1 MKSMRSLYKKLFH
14 YVPDKRIWAYFSMAL
29 SAAAVC
35 SYMGAYWFL
44 WQSIVSILV
53 IPVYE
58 KAMYDAIIVV
68 ILMILR
74 GILNIASATCS
85 HYLGFRLETNLRKN
99 GLHKLLDASS
109 SFFDHNSSGEIRKII
124 DDNAAETHKTVAHLI
139 PDNVTAVMTPV
150 LMFVLMFA
158 IDYRLGILLI
168 LTTVI
173 GVLQY
178 RKMSGGTEFLSGYS
192 AALQKMSAATVE
204 YVRGMQ
210 IIKIFGVTVQYYK
223 TLINSIKEY
232 KQYVYQYSLSCKNPY
247 VGFQVL
253 FNVFYAFAVPA
264 AVVFI
269 SYGEPAMLILAKIVF
284 FAVFSGAVF
293 TSFTSIMFTGQD
305 NFGAQ
310 NTLNRLD
317 ELTTSMDQAKL
328 PHGNE
333 ETFQDFNIEFRHVDF
348 KYDDNFVLKDFSL
361 TLHQNKTYA
370 LIGSSGGGKSTIA
383 KLISGFY
390 PVDGGEILI
399 GGKNIQSY
407 SEKALIQNIAFVF
420 QRSQLLK
427 TSIYENVRIGN
438 PQATRQQIK
447 LTTLFDKLETPDEKT
462 FVMTLK
468 TPYYAALDNLT
479 MALPLGIVNPA
490 AFEGGVEKA
499 YENCVSATMGTGPY
513 MFDRVEGDTYTF
525 IRNPYYW
532 GEAPEVDE
540 FKVKVI
546 PDNAAKILA
555 LRNGEIDAI
564 LGSSRLSAEG
574 YTEISQDAAFGHAMD
589 DSTNQTRYLGMNL
602 NKAPFNDPL
611 VREAVSYAVNQ
622 QELETSVFDGL
633 ETAAETLF
641 PNEKP
646 NCGVE
651 VKTYPTDMEKA
662 KQLMK
667 EAGYEDTND
676 DGILEKDGTSLA
688 IHFNYSQS
696 LASVDNA
703 VLSIAASLK
712 ELGFDVTIDAVD
724 MNTWYG
730 ALMAG
735 EYDLTFYN
743 TAGGSFDPAT
753 DMSNMAPGAMGDPIL
768 CQFSAFFENPEIF
781 AELDSTSD
789 SQRVQEI
796 YGMIL
801 NGIADQNLLVPV
813 TGTHDLALWNTDK
826 ITGYDFY
833 TDASYVDIASVHV
846 K

>member
-14 YVPDKRIWAYFSMAL
+14 YVPDKRILAYFSMAL

-158 IDYRLGILLI
+158 IDYGVKFSDGTP
-168 LTTVI
+168 LTSEAV
-173 GVLQY
+173 
-178 RKMSGGTEFLSGYS
+178 KM
-192 AALQKMSAATVE
+192 
-204 YVRGMQ
+204 
-210 IIKIFGVTVQYYK
+210 
-223 TLINSIKEY
+223 TLE
-232 KQYVYQYSLSCKNPY
+232 
-247 VGFQVL
+247 
-253 FNVFYAFAVPA
+253 
-264 AVVFI
+264 AVVTHL
-269 SYGEPAMLILAKIVF
+269 GPQN
-284 FAVFSGAVF
+284 GA
-293 TSFTSIMFTGQD
+293 
-305 NFGAQ
+305 FG
-310 NTLNRLD
+310 
-317 ELTTSMDQAKL
+317 
-328 PHGNE
+328 
-333 ETFQDFNIEFRHVDF
+333 
-348 KYDDNFVLKDFSL
+348 
-361 TLHQNKTYA
+361 
-370 LIGSSGGGKSTIA
+370 
-383 KLISGFY
+383 
-390 PVDGGEILI
+390 
-399 GGKNIQSY
+399 
-407 SEKALIQNIAFVF
+407 
-420 QRSQLLK
+420 
-427 TSIYENVRIGN
+427 
-438 PQATRQQIK
+438 K

-574 YTEISQDAAFGHAMD
+574 YTEISRDAAFGHAMD

-641 PNEKP
+641 TNEKP

-768 CQFSAFFENPEIF
+768 CQFSAFFENPEVF

-789 SQRVQEI
+789 SRRVQEI

>member
-14 YVPDKRIWAYFSMAL
+14 YVPDKRILAYFSMAL

-223 TLINSIKEY
+223 TLIN
-232 KQYVYQYSLSCKNPY
+232 
-247 VGFQVL
+247 
-253 FNVFYAFAVPA
+253 
-264 AVVFI
+264 
-269 SYGEPAMLILAKIVF
+269 
-284 FAVFSGAVF
+284 
-293 TSFTSIMFTGQD
+293 
-305 NFGAQ
+305 FGAQ
-310 NTLNRLD
+310 NTLNQLD

-438 PQATRQQIK
+438 PQATRQQIM
-447 LTTLFDKLETPDEKT
+447 D
-462 FVMTLK
+462 
-468 TPYYAALDNLT
+468 ALD
-479 MALPLGIVNPA
+479 A
-490 AFEGGVEKA
+490 ANCTSILDKFPQREMTVIGAKGVYLSGG
-499 YENCVSATMGTGPY
+499 
-513 MFDRVEGDTYTF
+513 
-525 IRNPYYW
+525 
-532 GEAPEVDE
+532 EVQR
-540 FKVKVI
+540 I
-546 PDNAAKILA
+546 AIA
-555 LRNGEIDAI
+555 RAI
-564 LGSSRLSAEG
+564 LKNANIVIMDEASAAADPENEYELQQAFQKLMRGKTVIMIAHRLSS
-574 YTEISQDAAFGHAMD
+574 IQNVD
-589 DSTNQTRYLGMNL
+589 QI
-602 NKAPFNDPL
+602 
-611 VREAVSYAVNQ
+611 
-622 QELETSVFDGL
+622 
-633 ETAAETLF
+633 LF
-641 PNEKP
+641 VQNGKVVEQGTHNE
-646 NCGVE
+646 
-651 VKTYPTDMEKA
+651 
-662 KQLMK
+662 
-667 EAGYEDTND
+667 
-676 DGILEKDGTSLA
+676 
-688 IHFNYSQS
+688 
-696 LASVDNA
+696 
-703 VLSIAASLK
+703 
-712 ELGFDVTIDAVD
+712 
-724 MNTWYG
+724 
-730 ALMAG
+730 LMA
-735 EYDLTFYN
+735 
-743 TAGGSFDPAT
+743 
-753 DMSNMAPGAMGDPIL
+753 
-768 CQFSAFFENPEIF
+768 C
-781 AELDSTSD
+781 
-789 SQRVQEI
+789 
-796 YGMIL
+796 
-801 NGIADQNLLVPV
+801 NGRYKDFQDVYCKANQWR
-813 TGTHDLALWNTDK
+813 LA
-826 ITGYDFY
+826 
-833 TDASYVDIASVHV
+833 
-846 K
+846 

>member
-1 MKSMRSLYKKLFH
+1 MSQIKEFGHISPWH
-14 YVPDKRIWAYFSMAL
+14 YLPLPSAHIWEHI
-29 SAAAVC
+29 
-35 SYMGAYWFL
+35 GFL

-310 NTLNRLD
+310 NTLNQLD

-438 PQATRQQIK
+438 PQATRQQIM
-447 LTTLFDKLETPDEKT
+447 D
-462 FVMTLK
+462 
-468 TPYYAALDNLT
+468 ALD
-479 MALPLGIVNPA
+479 A
-490 AFEGGVEKA
+490 ANCTSILDKFPQREMTVIGAKGVYLSGG
-499 YENCVSATMGTGPY
+499 
-513 MFDRVEGDTYTF
+513 
-525 IRNPYYW
+525 
-532 GEAPEVDE
+532 EVQR
-540 FKVKVI
+540 I
-546 PDNAAKILA
+546 AIA
-555 LRNGEIDAI
+555 RAI
-564 LGSSRLSAEG
+564 LKNANIVIMDEASAAADPENEYELQQAFQKLMRGKTVIMIAHRLSS
-574 YTEISQDAAFGHAMD
+574 IQNVD
-589 DSTNQTRYLGMNL
+589 QI
-602 NKAPFNDPL
+602 
-611 VREAVSYAVNQ
+611 
-622 QELETSVFDGL
+622 
-633 ETAAETLF
+633 LF
-641 PNEKP
+641 VQNGKVVEQGTHNE
-646 NCGVE
+646 
-651 VKTYPTDMEKA
+651 
-662 KQLMK
+662 
-667 EAGYEDTND
+667 
-676 DGILEKDGTSLA
+676 
-688 IHFNYSQS
+688 
-696 LASVDNA
+696 
-703 VLSIAASLK
+703 
-712 ELGFDVTIDAVD
+712 
-724 MNTWYG
+724 
-730 ALMAG
+730 LMA
-735 EYDLTFYN
+735 
-743 TAGGSFDPAT
+743 
-753 DMSNMAPGAMGDPIL
+753 
-768 CQFSAFFENPEIF
+768 C
-781 AELDSTSD
+781 
-789 SQRVQEI
+789 
-796 YGMIL
+796 
-801 NGIADQNLLVPV
+801 NGRYKDFQDVYCKANQWR
-813 TGTHDLALWNTDK
+813 LA
-826 ITGYDFY
+826 
-833 TDASYVDIASVHV
+833 
-846 K
+846 

>member
-44 WQSIVSILV
+44 WQSIVSILA

-158 IDYRLGILLI
+158 IDYRLGILLL

-310 NTLNRLD
+310 NTLNQLD

-438 PQATRQQIK
+438 PQATRQQIM
-447 LTTLFDKLETPDEKT
+447 D
-462 FVMTLK
+462 
-468 TPYYAALDNLT
+468 ALD
-479 MALPLGIVNPA
+479 A
-490 AFEGGVEKA
+490 ANCTSILDKFPQREMTVIGAKGVYLSGG
-499 YENCVSATMGTGPY
+499 
-513 MFDRVEGDTYTF
+513 
-525 IRNPYYW
+525 
-532 GEAPEVDE
+532 EVQR
-540 FKVKVI
+540 I
-546 PDNAAKILA
+546 AIA
-555 LRNGEIDAI
+555 RAI
-564 LGSSRLSAEG
+564 LKNANIVIMDEASAAADPENEYELQQAFQKLMRGKTVIMIAHRLSS
-574 YTEISQDAAFGHAMD
+574 IQNVD
-589 DSTNQTRYLGMNL
+589 QI
-602 NKAPFNDPL
+602 
-611 VREAVSYAVNQ
+611 
-622 QELETSVFDGL
+622 
-633 ETAAETLF
+633 LF
-641 PNEKP
+641 VQNGKVVEQGTHNE
-646 NCGVE
+646 
-651 VKTYPTDMEKA
+651 
-662 KQLMK
+662 
-667 EAGYEDTND
+667 
-676 DGILEKDGTSLA
+676 
-688 IHFNYSQS
+688 
-696 LASVDNA
+696 
-703 VLSIAASLK
+703 
-712 ELGFDVTIDAVD
+712 
-724 MNTWYG
+724 
-730 ALMAG
+730 LMA
-735 EYDLTFYN
+735 
-743 TAGGSFDPAT
+743 
-753 DMSNMAPGAMGDPIL
+753 
-768 CQFSAFFENPEIF
+768 C
-781 AELDSTSD
+781 
-789 SQRVQEI
+789 
-796 YGMIL
+796 
-801 NGIADQNLLVPV
+801 NGRYKNFQDVYCKANQWR
-813 TGTHDLALWNTDK
+813 LA
-826 ITGYDFY
+826 
-833 TDASYVDIASVHV
+833 
-846 K
+846 

>member
-1 MKSMRSLYKKLFH
+1 
-14 YVPDKRIWAYFSMAL
+14 
-29 SAAAVC
+29 
-35 SYMGAYWFL
+35 MGAYWFL

-53 IPVYE
+53 IPAYE

-68 ILMILR
+68 ALMILR

-310 NTLNRLD
+310 NTLNQLD
-317 ELTTSMDQAKL
+317 ELTASMDQAKL
-328 PHGNE
+328 PHGSE
-333 ETFQDFNIEFRHVDF
+333 ENFQNFDIEFRHVDF
-348 KYDDNFVLKDFSL
+348 KYDDTFVLKNFNL

-420 QRSQLLK
+420 QHSQLLK

-438 PQATRQQIK
+438 SQATRQQIM
-447 LTTLFDKLETPDEKT
+447 D
-462 FVMTLK
+462 
-468 TPYYAALDNLT
+468 ALD
-479 MALPLGIVNPA
+479 A
-490 AFEGGVEKA
+490 ANCTSILDKFPQREMTVIGAKGVYLSGG
-499 YENCVSATMGTGPY
+499 
-513 MFDRVEGDTYTF
+513 
-525 IRNPYYW
+525 
-532 GEAPEVDE
+532 EVQR
-540 FKVKVI
+540 I
-546 PDNAAKILA
+546 AIA
-555 LRNGEIDAI
+555 RAI
-564 LGSSRLSAEG
+564 LKNANIVIMDEASAAADPENEYELQQAFQKLMRGKTVIMIAHRLSS
-574 YTEISQDAAFGHAMD
+574 IQNVD
-589 DSTNQTRYLGMNL
+589 QI
-602 NKAPFNDPL
+602 
-611 VREAVSYAVNQ
+611 
-622 QELETSVFDGL
+622 
-633 ETAAETLF
+633 LF
-641 PNEKP
+641 VQNGKVVEQGTHNE
-646 NCGVE
+646 
-651 VKTYPTDMEKA
+651 
-662 KQLMK
+662 
-667 EAGYEDTND
+667 
-676 DGILEKDGTSLA
+676 
-688 IHFNYSQS
+688 
-696 LASVDNA
+696 
-703 VLSIAASLK
+703 
-712 ELGFDVTIDAVD
+712 
-724 MNTWYG
+724 
-730 ALMAG
+730 LMA
-735 EYDLTFYN
+735 
-743 TAGGSFDPAT
+743 
-753 DMSNMAPGAMGDPIL
+753 
-768 CQFSAFFENPEIF
+768 C
-781 AELDSTSD
+781 
-789 SQRVQEI
+789 
-796 YGMIL
+796 
-801 NGIADQNLLVPV
+801 NGRYKDFQDVYCKANQWR
-813 TGTHDLALWNTDK
+813 LA
-826 ITGYDFY
+826 
-833 TDASYVDIASVHV
+833 
-846 K
+846 

>member
-1 MKSMRSLYKKLFH
+1 MRSIYKKLFH

-74 GILNIASATCS
+74 GIFNIASATCS

-310 NTLNRLD
+310 NTLNQLD

-438 PQATRQQIK
+438 PQATRQQIM
-447 LTTLFDKLETPDEKT
+447 D
-462 FVMTLK
+462 
-468 TPYYAALDNLT
+468 ALDAANCTSILDKFPRREMT
-479 MALPLGIVNPA
+479 VIGAKGVYLSGGEVQRIAIARAILKNANIVIMDEASAAADPENEYELQQAFQKLMRGKTVIMIAHRLSSIQNVDQILFVQNGKVVEQGTHNELMACNGRYKDFQDVYCKAKAVVPAFPDHPAPKALVCREQEEGRFVPVRQTPA
-490 AFEGGVEKA
+490 AFPPMCPSSSVCIGQEE
-499 YENCVSATMGTGPY
+499 
-513 MFDRVEGDTYTF
+513 
-525 IRNPYYW
+525 
-532 GEAPEVDE
+532 
-540 FKVKVI
+540 
-546 PDNAAKILA
+546 
-555 LRNGEIDAI
+555 LR
-564 LGSSRLSAEG
+564 
-574 YTEISQDAAFGHAMD
+574 
-589 DSTNQTRYLGMNL
+589 DSFSELLMH
-602 NKAPFNDPL
+602 PFSEL
-611 VREAVSYAVNQ
+611 RSHRGCEAVPHKLIQLQYTCFDPFLQTGAFIQAARMLAIIVLAVFARHIFGR
-622 QELETSVFDGL
+622 VMKW
-633 ETAAETLF
+633 AA
-641 PNEKP
+641 
-646 NCGVE
+646 V
-651 VKTYPTDMEKA
+651 YPTA
-662 KQLMK
+662 SGFLTGLRHHQL
-667 EAGYEDTND
+667 
-676 DGILEKDGTSLA
+676 LQRLQRRVS
-688 IHFNYSQS
+688 H
-696 LASVDNA
+696 
-703 VLSIAASLK
+703 
-712 ELGFDVTIDAVD
+712 
-724 MNTWYG
+724 
-730 ALMAG
+730 
-735 EYDLTFYN
+735 
-743 TAGGSFDPAT
+743 
-753 DMSNMAPGAMGDPIL
+753 
-768 CQFSAFFENPEIF
+768 EIVRHKRTP
-781 AELDSTSD
+781 L
-789 SQRVQEI
+789 
-796 YGMIL
+796 
-801 NGIADQNLLVPV
+801 
-813 TGTHDLALWNTDK
+813 
-826 ITGYDFY
+826 
-833 TDASYVDIASVHV
+833 
-846 K
+846 

>member
-1 MKSMRSLYKKLFH
+1 MKSIRCLYKKLLQ
-14 YVPDKRIWAYFSMAL
+14 YVPDKRIWAYSSMAL

-44 WQSIVSILV
+44 WQCIVSILV
-53 IPVYE
+53 IPAYE

-68 ILMILR
+68 ALMILR

-109 SFFDHNSSGEIRKII
+109 SFFDHNSSGEIRKVI

-139 PDNVTAVMTPV
+139 PDNITAVMTPV

-168 LTTVI
+168 LITVI

-223 TLINSIKEY
+223 TLIDSIKEY

-264 AVVFI
+264 AVVLI

-310 NTLNRLD
+310 NTLNQLD
-317 ELTTSMDQAKL
+317 ELTASMDQAKL
-328 PHGNE
+328 PHGSE
-333 ETFQDFNIEFRHVDF
+333 ENFQNFDIEFRHVDF
-348 KYDDNFVLKDFSL
+348 KYDDTFVLKNFNL

-420 QRSQLLK
+420 QHSQLLK

-438 PQATRQQIK
+438 SQATRQQIM
-447 LTTLFDKLETPDEKT
+447 D
-462 FVMTLK
+462 
-468 TPYYAALDNLT
+468 ALD
-479 MALPLGIVNPA
+479 A
-490 AFEGGVEKA
+490 ANCTSMKEGRIIE
-499 YENCVSATMGTGPY
+499 S
-513 MFDRVEGDTYTF
+513 
-525 IRNPYYW
+525 
-532 GEAPEVDE
+532 GEVQ
-540 FKVKVI
+540 F
-546 PDNAAKILA
+546 
-555 LRNGEIDAI
+555 
-564 LGSSRLSAEG
+564 
-574 YTEISQDAAFGHAMD
+574 
-589 DSTNQTRYLGMNL
+589 
-602 NKAPFNDPL
+602 
-611 VREAVSYAVNQ
+611 
-622 QELETSVFDGL
+622 VFDHTTEPYTKSLIEAYSLSCVFTKG
-633 ETAAETLF
+633 AE
-641 PNEKP
+641 
-646 NCGVE
+646 
-651 VKTYPTDMEKA
+651 
-662 KQLMK
+662 
-667 EAGYEDTND
+667 
-676 DGILEKDGTSLA
+676 S
-688 IHFNYSQS
+688 
-696 LASVDNA
+696 
-703 VLSIAASLK
+703 
-712 ELGFDVTIDAVD
+712 
-724 MNTWYG
+724 
-730 ALMAG
+730 
-735 EYDLTFYN
+735 
-743 TAGGSFDPAT
+743 
-753 DMSNMAPGAMGDPIL
+753 
-768 CQFSAFFENPEIF
+768 
-781 AELDSTSD
+781 
-789 SQRVQEI
+789 
-796 YGMIL
+796 
-801 NGIADQNLLVPV
+801 
-813 TGTHDLALWNTDK
+813 
-826 ITGYDFY
+826 
-833 TDASYVDIASVHV
+833 
-846 K
+846 

>member
-1 MKSMRSLYKKLFH
+1 MKSIRCLYKKLLQ
-14 YVPDKRIWAYFSMAL
+14 YVPDKRIWAYSSMAL

-44 WQSIVSILV
+44 WQCIVSILV
-53 IPVYE
+53 IPAYE

-68 ILMILR
+68 ALMILR

-109 SFFDHNSSGEIRKII
+109 SFFDHNSSGEIRKVI

-139 PDNVTAVMTPV
+139 PDNITAVMTPV

-223 TLINSIKEY
+223 TLIDSIKEY

-264 AVVFI
+264 AVVLI
-269 SYGEPAMLILAKIVF
+269 SYGEPAMLVLAKIVF

-310 NTLNRLD
+310 NTLNQLD
-317 ELTTSMDQAKL
+317 ELTASMDQAKL
-328 PHGNE
+328 PHGSE
-333 ETFQDFNIEFRHVDF
+333 ENFQ
-348 KYDDNFVLKDFSL
+348 NF
-361 TLHQNKTYA
+361 
-370 LIGSSGGGKSTIA
+370 
-383 KLISGFY
+383 
-390 PVDGGEILI
+390 
-399 GGKNIQSY
+399 
-407 SEKALIQNIAFVF
+407 
-420 QRSQLLK
+420 
-427 TSIYENVRIGN
+427 
-438 PQATRQQIK
+438 
-447 LTTLFDKLETPDEKT
+447 
-462 FVMTLK
+462 
-468 TPYYAALDNLT
+468 
-479 MALPLGIVNPA
+479 
-490 AFEGGVEKA
+490 
-499 YENCVSATMGTGPY
+499 
-513 MFDRVEGDTYTF
+513 DT
-525 IRNPYYW
+525 
-532 GEAPEVDE
+532 
-540 FKVKVI
+540 
-546 PDNAAKILA
+546 
-555 LRNGEIDAI
+555 
-564 LGSSRLSAEG
+564 
-574 YTEISQDAAFGHAMD
+574 
-589 DSTNQTRYLGMNL
+589 
-602 NKAPFNDPL
+602 
-611 VREAVSYAVNQ
+611 
-622 QELETSVFDGL
+622 
-633 ETAAETLF
+633 
-641 PNEKP
+641 NEKP

-696 LASVDNA
+696 LASIDNA

-730 ALMAG
+730 DLMAG

>member
-1 MKSMRSLYKKLFH
+1 MKKYIG
-14 YVPDKRIWAYFSMAL
+14 KRIIS
-29 SAAAVC
+29 
-35 SYMGAYWFL
+35 FL
-44 WQSIVSILV
+44 IVLVGVSILSFLLIAWSGKDPAEIIAHRGVSNPTPEQIEMIRVEMGLDQPLPVRYIQWLSGMFTGELGTSLTTHQPIVKDLHKYLATTTSLVGMAILWIIVLTVPISLLCARKRNRLFDQVTRGITICGICVPTFWLGFLLLLFFAIHLKWFSVLPSPGWRGFLLPSFALAVPSSCSLIRIMRSSLLAELSSDYVRFAKARGLSANRILVCHILRNALPPVVTIFFQQFGFLIAGGAV
-53 IPVYE
+53 IESVFSIKGIGTYLVDSVI
-58 KAMYDAIIVV
+58 AADTIAVSTCIVV
-68 ILMILR
+68 IAAIFVVANFM
-74 GILNIASATCS
+74 A
-85 HYLGFRLETNLRKN
+85 
-99 GLHKLLDASS
+99 D
-109 SFFDHNSSGEIRKII
+109 II
-124 DDNAAETHKTVAHLI
+124 
-139 PDNVTAVMTPV
+139 
-150 LMFVLMFA
+150 
-158 IDYRLGILLI
+158 
-168 LTTVI
+168 
-173 GVLQY
+173 
-178 RKMSGGTEFLSGYS
+178 
-192 AALQKMSAATVE
+192 
-204 YVRGMQ
+204 
-210 IIKIFGVTVQYYK
+210 
-223 TLINSIKEY
+223 
-232 KQYVYQYSLSCKNPY
+232 
-247 VGFQVL
+247 
-253 FNVFYAFAVPA
+253 
-264 AVVFI
+264 
-269 SYGEPAMLILAKIVF
+269 
-284 FAVFSGAVF
+284 
-293 TSFTSIMFTGQD
+293 
-305 NFGAQ
+305 
-310 NTLNRLD
+310 NRL
-317 ELTTSMDQAKL
+317 LCPWMVR
-328 PHGNE
+328 E
-333 ETFQDFNIEFRHVDF
+333 EN
-348 KYDDNFVLKDFSL
+348 
-361 TLHQNKTYA
+361 
-370 LIGSSGGGKSTIA
+370 
-383 KLISGFY
+383 
-390 PVDGGEILI
+390 
-399 GGKNIQSY
+399 
-407 SEKALIQNIAFVF
+407 
-420 QRSQLLK
+420 
-427 TSIYENVRIGN
+427 
-438 PQATRQQIK
+438 
-447 LTTLFDKLETPDEKT
+447 
-462 FVMTLK
+462 
-468 TPYYAALDNLT
+468 
-479 MALPLGIVNPA
+479 
-490 AFEGGVEKA
+490 
-499 YENCVSATMGTGPY
+499 
-513 MFDRVEGDTYTF
+513 DTYTF

-641 PNEKP
+641 TNEKP

>member
-14 YVPDKRIWAYFSMAL
+14 YVPDKRILAYFSMAL

-253 FNVFYAFAVPA
+253 FNVFYAFAV
-264 AVVFI
+264 
-269 SYGEPAMLILAKIVF
+269 
-284 FAVFSGAVF
+284 
-293 TSFTSIMFTGQD
+293 
-305 NFGAQ
+305 
-310 NTLNRLD
+310 
-317 ELTTSMDQAKL
+317 
-328 PHGNE
+328 
-333 ETFQDFNIEFRHVDF
+333 
-348 KYDDNFVLKDFSL
+348 
-361 TLHQNKTYA
+361 
-370 LIGSSGGGKSTIA
+370 
-383 KLISGFY
+383 
-390 PVDGGEILI
+390 
-399 GGKNIQSY
+399 
-407 SEKALIQNIAFVF
+407 
-420 QRSQLLK
+420 
-427 TSIYENVRIGN
+427 
-438 PQATRQQIK
+438 
-447 LTTLFDKLETPDEKT
+447 
-462 FVMTLK
+462 
-468 TPYYAALDNLT
+468 
-479 MALPLGIVNPA
+479 
-490 AFEGGVEKA
+490 
-499 YENCVSATMGTGPY
+499 
-513 MFDRVEGDTYTF
+513 
-525 IRNPYYW
+525 
-532 GEAPEVDE
+532 
-540 FKVKVI
+540 
-546 PDNAAKILA
+546 
-555 LRNGEIDAI
+555 
-564 LGSSRLSAEG
+564 
-574 YTEISQDAAFGHAMD
+574 
-589 DSTNQTRYLGMNL
+589 
-602 NKAPFNDPL
+602 
-611 VREAVSYAVNQ
+611 NQ

-641 PNEKP
+641 TNEKP

-730 ALMAG
+730 ALMSG